1 MKTNLAFLASIVL
14 SCATV
19 SMSASANESGVLGPS
34 ESATTK
40 SFESTSSTTRTA
52 DRTFGRAGAE
62 SQVSRVV
69 DTTRSTQY
77 LNLVCGET
85 VEFTNGKEQFI
96 WKFDVMGHR
105 PVDLSKIAPAAFA
118 GSTLKIYVAK
128 NELERH

>member
-1 MKTNLAFLASIVL
+1 MKTNLAILASIVL
-14 SCATV
+14 SSPPFQCLHRQMKAVLV
-19 SMSASANESGVLGPS
+19 SL

-40 SFESTSSTTRTA
+40 SFESTNSTTRTA

-62 SQVSRVV
+62 SQVTRVV

-85 VEFTNGKEQFI
+85 VAFTNGKEQFI

-105 PVDLSKIAPAAFA
+105 PVELSKIAPAAFA